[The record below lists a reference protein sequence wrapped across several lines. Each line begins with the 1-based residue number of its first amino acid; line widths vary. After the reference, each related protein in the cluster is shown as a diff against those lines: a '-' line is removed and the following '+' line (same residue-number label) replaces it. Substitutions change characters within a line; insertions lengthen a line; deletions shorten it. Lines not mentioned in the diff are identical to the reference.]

1 MELRQLRYF
10 VKAAETLSFS
20 EAARLLN
27 IAQSTLSQQ
36 IKQLEDELGAPLFD
50 RPGGHSLS
58 LTEPGR
64 ELLPAARRTLCEA
77 EACVSRMQELGNL
90 LTGTLEIGVTYSF
103 SPILTETITD
113 FMKLHPGVKLNIHY
127 KPMAELMEMLHNR
140 AVDFVLA
147 FRPLHPDEEI
157 ESHVLFDNQLS
168 VIVRDNHPLAA
179 CSKVSLA
186 DLARHDLALPVKG
199 LQARNAFDH
208 CVPPSLYPLKV
219 KIELNEVNILLKLVK
234 QSDLVTI
241 LAEATVHNEAG
252 VRAIPLDLPANN
264 MEGCVHMLRDTY
276 HKHSALEFIRLLKES
291 NAVRQRVRD
300 WFR

>member
-1 MELRQLRYF
+1 MELRQLKYF

-20 EAARLLN
+20 EAARALN

-36 IKQLEDELGAPLFD
+36 IKQLEDDLGLPLFD
-50 RPGGHSLS
+50 RPGHGLT

-64 ELLPAARRTLCEA
+64 ELLPLARKTLCEA
-77 EACVSRMQELGNL
+77 DACVSRMHELGNL
-90 LTGTLEIGVTYSF
+90 LTGTLDIGVTYSF
-103 SPILTETITD
+103 SPILTETIID

-127 KPMAELMEMLHNR
+127 KPMAELMGMLHNR

-147 FRPLHPDEEI
+147 FRPLQPDQEI
-157 ESHVLFDNQLS
+157 ESHVLFDNHLS
-168 VIVRDNHPLAA
+168 VIVRDNHTLATRERI
-179 CSKVSLA
+179 SLA
-186 DLARHDLALPVKG
+186 DLAHHDLALPSRG

-208 CVPPSLYPLKV
+208 CVAPHLFPLKI

-234 QSDLVTI
+234 QSDLVTV
-241 LAEATVHNEAG
+241 LAEATVHNEPG
-252 VRAIPLDLPANN
+252 VKAIPLDIPANN

-276 HKHSALEFIRLLKES
+276 HKHSALEFIHLLKES